1 MIENYLQILEESLH
15 KKSNVL
21 DRIEEVNK
29 RQEQLLKA
37 ELVMDEDFDKCI
49 EDKGALIEE
58 LNKLDEGFGSL
69 YEHIKEQLSA
79 DRDKYK
85 HQIAALQQL
94 ITQVTEKGAAIQV
107 QEVRN
112 KALVEQFFAQRKKE
126 LQKGRRSSKAAL
138 DYYRSMN
145 QTQVVMPQFLD
156 KKK

>member
-15 KKSNVL
+15 KKKSVL

-29 RQEQLLKA
+29 RQEQILKA
-37 ELVMDEDFDKCI
+37 ELVMDEEFDQCI
-49 EDKGALIEE
+49 ADKGALIEE
-58 LNKLDEGFGSL
+58 LNKLDEGFAGL
-69 YEHIKEQLSA
+69 YEHIKEQLSV

-85 HQIAALQQL
+85 PQIAALQQL

-107 QEVRN
+107 QEARN